1 MAIVKDV
8 PHPDDV
14 SVIVSSVGESAVR
27 RARMSDSCTGIF
39 FFGDVQVNKNGN
51 ATMFGGG
58 KMEYR
63 LEPWKLEAKKTLDR
77 NCKY

>member
-39 FFGDVQVNKNGN
+39 F
-51 ATMFGGG
+51 
-58 KMEYR
+58 
-63 LEPWKLEAKKTLDR
+63 W
-77 NCKY
+77 